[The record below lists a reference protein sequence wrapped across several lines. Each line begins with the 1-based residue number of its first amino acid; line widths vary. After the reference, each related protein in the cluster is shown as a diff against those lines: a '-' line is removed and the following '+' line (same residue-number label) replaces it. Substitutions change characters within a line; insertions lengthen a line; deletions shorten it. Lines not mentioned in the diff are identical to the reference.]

1 MWNKGG
7 KNMSEFDLEFRKFNL
22 QEGDNLII
30 KVNTSGM
37 SEDQAVESLKKVYND
52 PFTEYVRNQGHQVFV
67 TYTGVDIQI
76 LRIEENDKIAV
87 YCDVS
92 RFTDSEEEEKYL
104 SFVKEKLS
112 ELGDKVIIIPT
123 EGCDP
128 RFRIV
133 KESQLN
139 LVENNDE

>member
-1 MWNKGG
+1 
-7 KNMSEFDLEFRKFNL
+7 MSELDLEFRKFNL

-37 SEDQAVESLKKVYND
+37 SEDQAVESLKNVYND
-52 PFTEYVRNQGHQVFV
+52 PFTEYVRNKGHQVFV
-67 TYTGVDIQI
+67 TYTGVDMQI

-92 RFTDSEEEEKYL
+92 RFTDSEEKEKYL
-104 SFVKEKLS
+104 SFIKEKLS
-112 ELGDKVIIIPT
+112 ELGDKVIIVPT
-123 EGCDP
+123 EGSDP
-128 RFRIV
+128 RLRIV